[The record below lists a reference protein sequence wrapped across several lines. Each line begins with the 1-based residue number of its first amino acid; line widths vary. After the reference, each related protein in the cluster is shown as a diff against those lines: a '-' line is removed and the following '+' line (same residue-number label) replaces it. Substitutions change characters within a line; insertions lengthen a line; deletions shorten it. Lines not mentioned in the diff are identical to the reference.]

1 MILCF
6 FFLMLEQVN
15 AVVVVKISIILA
27 QNCVPDVVKNL
38 NLKVFNLVSGA
49 NETRR
54 IEWHA
59 TCKCKYRFNSSVC
72 NNKQRSNDDKCRC

>member
-1 MILCF
+1 MAIEMILCF
-6 FFLMLEQVN
+6 FFLVLEQVN

-27 QNCVPDVVKNL
+27 QNCVLDVVKNL

-54 IEWHA
+54 IE
-59 TCKCKYRFNSSVC
+59 
-72 NNKQRSNDDKCRC
+72 

>member
-6 FFLMLEQVN
+6 FFLVLEQVN

-27 QNCVPDVVKNL
+27 QNCVPGVVKNL

>member
-6 FFLMLEQVN
+6 FFLVLEQVN

-27 QNCVPDVVKNL
+27 QNCVLDVVKNL

>member
-6 FFLMLEQVN
+6 FLLVLEQVN

-54 IEWHA
+54 IE
-59 TCKCKYRFNSSVC
+59 
-72 NNKQRSNDDKCRC
+72 

>member
-1 MILCF
+1 M
-6 FFLMLEQVN
+6 
-15 AVVVVKISIILA
+15 
-27 QNCVPDVVKNL
+27 CVPDVVKNL

-72 NNKQRSNDDKCRC
+72 NNKQRSNDDKCRR